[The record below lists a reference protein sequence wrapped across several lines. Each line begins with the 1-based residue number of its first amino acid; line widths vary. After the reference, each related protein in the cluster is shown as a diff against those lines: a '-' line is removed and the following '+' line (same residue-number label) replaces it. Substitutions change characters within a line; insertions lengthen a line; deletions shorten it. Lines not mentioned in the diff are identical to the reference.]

1 MVEWCFHLNTMFTIV
16 LERMRRIKNFHLNLQ
31 KSQKSQADDQKQGQ
45 YHHRKLKK
53 AELMAEASF
62 IENKQTNR

>member
-31 KSQKSQADDQKQGQ
+31 KNQKSLADDQKQGQ
-45 YHHRKLKK
+45 YHHQKLKK
-53 AELMAEASF
+53 GGINGRSL
-62 IENKQTNR
+62 IY

>member
-16 LERMRRIKNFHLNLQ
+16 LERMRRIKNFHLNFQKNQ
-31 KSQKSQADDQKQGQ
+31 KSLADDQKQGQ

-53 AELMAEASF
+53 GGINGRSL
-62 IENKQTNR
+62 IY